1 MEKLILSNIS
11 ILDCTLRDGGYI
23 NNWEFGQNT
32 IKKILHSLC
41 ESNVEI
47 IECGFLCEEEYNANR
62 SVFSS
67 VEQIAEI
74 IQPKKKSAMYVAMI
88 ALGDINVNKISEKN
102 ENSIDGIR
110 LTFHKHQWPEA
121 KESAKV
127 LMQKGYKVF
136 VQPVGTTSYSDLDLL
151 KLILDVN
158 ALKPFAFYLVDTLG
172 IMYRKDLQRSFFLI
186 DNNLDSEISVGFHSH
201 NNLQLSFANAQEL
214 MRFHTKRK
222 IIIDASVYG
231 MGRGVG
237 NLSSELLT
245 QYINA
250 NVEERYS
257 ILPLL
262 KIADEFLI
270 EIYNKHRWGYS
281 LPYFLSGVEKC
292 HPNYASYLMEKET
305 LSVESISKVLSL
317 IPVEKRD
324 LFDKKLIEELYL
336 EYQKSDI
343 DDSNVVKE
351 LKAVCEN
358 KSVLLLASGKSL
370 LQKTEEINDFI
381 EKEKPVVFAINF
393 SPDFIIKNFVFVTN
407 QKRLLN
413 LKDVYGSKVVA
424 SSNLKNETFNFD
436 YIINYSSYL
445 GIGSGA
451 DNAGAMLIRLLSKT
465 NIKKLY
471 LAGFDGFNPNTD
483 ENYCVQNNS
492 AILESENANQKN
504 QSISA
509 QLKNALCNVPY
520 KLLTPSKYDI

>member
-1 MEKLILSNIS
+1 MSNIS

-23 NNWEFGQNT
+23 NNWEFGQDS
-32 IKKILHSLC
+32 IKQILRSLC

-47 IECGFLCEEEYNANR
+47 IECGFLRDEDYNVNR

-67 VEQIAEI
+67 VEQIAEM
-74 IQPKKKSAMYVAMI
+74 IQPKKESAMYVAMI
-88 ALGDINVNKISEKN
+88 ALGDIDVNKISERT

-110 LTFHKHQWPEA
+110 LTFHKHQWNEA
-121 KESAKV
+121 KESAKI
-127 LMQKGYKVF
+127 LMEKGYKVF
-136 VQPVGTTSYSDLDLL
+136 VQPVGTTSYSDMELL
-151 KLILDVN
+151 KLVLDVN
-158 ALKPFAFYLVDTLG
+158 ILKPFAFYLVDTLG

-245 QYINA
+245 QYINV

-262 KIADEFLI
+262 KIADEYLI

-281 LPYFLSGVEKC
+281 LPYFLSGIEKC

-305 LSVESISKVLSL
+305 LSIESISKVLSL
-317 IPVEKRD
+317 LPVDKRN
-324 LFDKKLIEELYL
+324 LFDKNLIEELYL

-343 DDSNVVKE
+343 DDNDVVKE
-351 LKAVCEN
+351 LKEICEN
-358 KSVLLLASGKSL
+358 KTVLLLASGKSI
-370 LQKTEEINDFI
+370 LQKVDEIKTVIKN
-381 EKEKPVVFAINF
+381 EKAVVFAINF
-393 SPDFIIKNFVFVTN
+393 SPDFLKSDYVFVTN
-407 QKRLLN
+407 QKRLSN
-413 LKDVYGSKVVA
+413 LKNVNSAKVIA
-424 SSNLKNETFNFD
+424 SSNLKNEEFNFD

-445 GIGSGA
+445 GIGSGS
-451 DNAGAMLIRLLSKT
+451 DNAGAMLIRLLSKI
-465 NIKKLY
+465 NVGMLY
-471 LAGFDGFNPNTD
+471 LAGFDGFNPNTA

-492 AILESENANQKN
+492 AILESETAAQKN
-504 QSISA
+504 QSISN
-509 QLKNALCNVPY
+509 QLKNALNKVSY
-520 KLLTPSKYDI
+520 KLLTPTRYEI

>member
-1 MEKLILSNIS
+1 MEELFLSNIS

-23 NNWEFGQNT
+23 NNWEFGKNP
-32 IKKILHSLC
+32 IKQILHSLC

-47 IECGFLCEEEYNANR
+47 IECGFLRDEEYDSNR

-67 VEQIAEI
+67 VEQISEM
-74 IQPKKKSAMYVAMI
+74 IQPKKESAMYVAMI
-88 ALGDINVNKISEKN
+88 ALGDIDVNKISPVNK
-102 ENSIDGIR
+102 NSIDGIR
-110 LTFHKHQWPEA
+110 LTFHKHQWNEA
-121 KESAKV
+121 KESASI
-127 LMQKGYKVF
+127 LMKKGYKVF
-136 VQPVGTTSYSDLDLL
+136 VQPVGTTSYSDLELL
-151 KLILDVN
+151 NLILDVN
-158 ALKPFAFYLVDTLG
+158 TLKPFAFYLVDTLG

-186 DNNLDSEISVGFHSH
+186 DNNLDSEIAVGFHSH

-281 LPYFLSGVEKC
+281 LPYFLSGIEKC
-292 HPNYASYLMEKET
+292 HPNYASYLMDKET

-343 DDSNVVKE
+343 ADNDVLEE
-351 LKAVCEN
+351 LKKVCEN

-370 LQKTEEINDFI
+370 LQKRDEITHFI
-381 EKEKPVVFAINF
+381 EKEKPIVFTINF
-393 SPDFIIKNFVFVTN
+393 NPDFIKNDFVFVTN

-413 LKDVYGSKVVA
+413 LININCAKVIA
-424 SSNLKNETFNFD
+424 SSNLKNEDFSFD

-445 GIGSGA
+445 GIGAGA
-451 DNAGAMLIRLLSKT
+451 DNAGAMLIRLLSRINVGT
-465 NIKKLY
+465 LY
-471 LAGFDGFNPNTD
+471 LAGFDGFDPNTTD
-483 ENYCVQNNS
+483 NYCVQNNS
-492 AILESENANQKN
+492 AILESEIANQKN
-504 QSISA
+504 QTIST
-509 QLKNALCNVPY
+509 QLKNALKNVPY
-520 KLLTPSKYDI
+520 ILLTSTRYDI